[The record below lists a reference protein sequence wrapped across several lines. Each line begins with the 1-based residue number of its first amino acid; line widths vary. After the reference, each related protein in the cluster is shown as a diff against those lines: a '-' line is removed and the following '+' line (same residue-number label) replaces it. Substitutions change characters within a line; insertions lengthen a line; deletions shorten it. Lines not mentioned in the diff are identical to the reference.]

1 MVNSLVGHVTV
12 PAFRIYHFLW
22 EAADWLFPPN
32 CAGCGCFGYR
42 WCPSCA
48 KNIQKINP
56 PFCQI
61 CNQLVTSTRICDNCL
76 NHPPAFT
83 ELRSLGNYT
92 GALRKAILR
101 MKFANNQ
108 GISEVFA
115 RDLLCLV
122 KTTEWNPDM
131 IVAVPLAKQHLISRG
146 YNQAELLARPL
157 SWGLG
162 IPYSSAA
169 LSRIKQTSYQV
180 GLNAEQR
187 KENMQRAFWA
197 QAEVIQEKTILLV
210 DDIATTCA
218 TLIECSIALLAAG
231 AKQVYAVT
239 LARAMLSQDIPYDLI
254 VTGDL

>member
-1 MVNSLVGHVTV
+1 MVNSLAGHLTV

-22 EAADWLFPPN
+22 AAADWLFPPN

-48 KNIQKINP
+48 ISIQKIKP
-56 PFCQI
+56 PFCKI
-61 CNQLVTSTRICDNCL
+61 CHQLVTSNTICDNCID
-76 NHPPAFT
+76 HPPAFT
-83 ELRSLGNYT
+83 ALRSLGTYT

-108 GISEVFA
+108 GISEVFT
-115 RDLLCLV
+115 RELLNLV
-122 KTTEWNPDM
+122 KTTDWNPDM
-131 IVAVPLAKQHLISRG
+131 IVAVPLAKQHLITRG

-157 SWGLG
+157 SWQLG
-162 IPYSSAA
+162 IPYSSDAI
-169 LSRIKQTSYQV
+169 SRIKQTSFQV

-187 KENMQRAFWA
+187 KENMQQAFWA
-197 QAEVIQEKTILLV
+197 QAEIVQDKTIVLV

-218 TLIECSIALLAAG
+218 TLDECSNALLAAG
-231 AKQVYAVT
+231 AKKVYAVT

-254 VTGDL
+254 SPGNE